1 MAANT
6 IDDVALAQALKGAG
20 QAIWLGLAGGPGA
33 PDVQSLRSYPR
44 LADIW
49 EMVTRSAYTQL
60 RYSPLLL
67 GGTVLALSSI
77 YLAPPLLGIWGV
89 AGRRPWLALAGLTA
103 WAAMTSTYLPMT
115 RYYRVSPATAVAL
128 PLTAGVYGAM
138 TVDSARR
145 HRQGAVSW
153 RGRPMG

>member
-1 MAANT
+1 
-6 IDDVALAQALKGAG
+6 
-20 QAIWLGLAGGPGA
+20 
-33 PDVQSLRSYPR
+33 

-60 RYSPLLL
+60 RCSPVLL
-67 GGTVLALSSI
+67 GGTVLALSST

-89 AGRRPWLALAGLTA
+89 ARRRPWLALAGLTA
-103 WAAMTSTYLPMT
+103 WAAMASTYLPMT

-145 HRQGAVSW
+145 HRQGALSW
-153 RGRPMG
+153 RGRSVG